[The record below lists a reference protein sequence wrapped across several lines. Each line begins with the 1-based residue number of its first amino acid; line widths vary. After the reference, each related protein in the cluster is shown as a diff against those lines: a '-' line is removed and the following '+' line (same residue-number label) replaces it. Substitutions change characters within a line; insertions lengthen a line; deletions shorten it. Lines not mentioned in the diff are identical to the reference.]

1 MYGKPFVAP
10 EEAEVPPVMSL
21 SSKVASWVM
30 KAPRGK
36 KNVWTI
42 KGHIAGSAFR
52 LFVIVCFLIRV

>member
-1 MYGKPFVAP
+1 MSKSSLKPFVAP

-52 LFVIVCFLIRV
+52 L

>member
-1 MYGKPFVAP
+1 MSKSSLKPFVAP

-36 KNVWTI
+36 KNVWT
-42 KGHIAGSAFR
+42 KKVDALEAGGGASKWQ
-52 LFVIVCFLIRV
+52 